1 MNEKKVQKFIMVILM
16 CTAGAVML
24 QLAAPMILGL
34 IVNAVSIGIPF
45 AVYYLL
51 IRKKWRIR
59 IIKSSEEKEQSG
71 SGSGAAEEG
80 LDDGNNGQDER
91 TTRYMNG
98 IHGAE
103 GNESKRYLPIYLH
116 MEKMNFGF
124 VPMVS
129 VISAIPKGL
138 QTGWQSSWIS
148 GRASQYHYRIFKAGR
163 ILCSQ

>member
-1 MNEKKVQKFIMVILM
+1 MNEKKVQKFIMVFLM

-51 IRKKWRIR
+51 IRKKWR
-59 IIKSSEEKEQSG
+59 KNSLAVEV
-71 SGSGAAEEG
+71 
-80 LDDGNNGQDER
+80 ER
-91 TTRYMNG
+91 PRKVRMMEIMVRTKGTPRYMNG

-129 VISAIPKGL
+129 VISAPQRVTDGLAIFLDIRARKPIPL
-138 QTGWQSSWIS
+138 PNI
-148 GRASQYHYRIFKAGR
+148 
-163 ILCSQ
+163 

>member
-1 MNEKKVQKFIMVILM
+1 MNEKKVQKFIMVFLM

-91 TTRYMNG
+91 DNPVYEWYTRCG
-98 IHGAE
+98 W
-103 GNESKRYLPIYLH
+103 NESKRYLPIYLH

-129 VISAIPKGL
+129 VISAPQRVTDGLAIFLDIRARTPIPL
-138 QTGWQSSWIS
+138 PNI
-148 GRASQYHYRIFKAGR
+148 
-163 ILCSQ
+163 

>member
-1 MNEKKVQKFIMVILM
+1 MKEKKVQKFIMVFLM

-80 LDDGNNGQDER
+80 PDDGNR
-91 TTRYMNG
+91 NG
-98 IHGAE
+98 IHDAE

-129 VISAIPKGL
+129 VISAPQRVTDGLAIFLDIRARKPIPL
-138 QTGWQSSWIS
+138 PNI
-148 GRASQYHYRIFKAGR
+148 
-163 ILCSQ
+163 

>member
-1 MNEKKVQKFIMVILM
+1 MNEKKVQKFIMVFLM

-59 IIKSSEEKEQSG
+59 IIKSSEEKSSLAVEV
-71 SGSGAAEEG
+71 ERPRKVWMMEIMVRTK
-80 LDDGNNGQDER
+80 R

-129 VISAIPKGL
+129 VISAPQRVTDGLAIFLDIRARKPIPL
-138 QTGWQSSWIS
+138 PNI
-148 GRASQYHYRIFKAGR
+148 
-163 ILCSQ
+163 

>member
-1 MNEKKVQKFIMVILM
+1 MNEKKVQKFIMVFLM

-59 IIKSSEEKEQSG
+59 IIKSSEEKEPRKVWMM
-71 SGSGAAEEG
+71 EIMVRTK
-80 LDDGNNGQDER
+80 R

-129 VISAIPKGL
+129 VISAPQRVTDGLAIFLDIRARKPIPL
-138 QTGWQSSWIS
+138 PNI
-148 GRASQYHYRIFKAGR
+148 
-163 ILCSQ
+163 

>member
-1 MNEKKVQKFIMVILM
+1 
-16 CTAGAVML
+16 ML

-80 LDDGNNGQDER
+80 LDDG
-91 TTRYMNG
+91 TRYMNG

-129 VISAIPKGL
+129 VISAPLRVTDGL
-138 QTGWQSSWIS
+138 AIFLDI
-148 GRASQYHYRIFKAGR
+148 RARKP
-163 ILCSQ
+163 ILLPNI